1 MNRKTLKNLLSLLA
15 FLVVSI
21 AGAQT
26 LKGKVIDDQNE
37 PLLGVTILVKE
48 VPNKGATTNEKG
60 EFSINVTPNQT
71 LVFSYIGFQSK
82 EIKVG
87 KQKNLV
93 VTLVGEAEE
102 LPPHPIAYMH
112 TI

>member
-1 MNRKTLKNLLSLLA
+1 MNREILKNLLSLLA

-48 VPNKGATTNEKG
+48 VPNKG
-60 EFSINVTPNQT
+60 
-71 LVFSYIGFQSK
+71 
-82 EIKVG
+82 
-87 KQKNLV
+87 
-93 VTLVGEAEE
+93 
-102 LPPHPIAYMH
+102 LPPTKKGNLASM
-112 TI
+112 